1 MNVWM
6 KIKKE
11 PISIQSVNVVLVQ
24 PNLSVSFKKNKKF
37 KSHSSK
43 LKLQMKNKIIHIQ
56 LIRNMCALLQFNE
69 KKSSKWKL
77 CIQFSSFQTSN
88 VNLVTFNLS
97 RSQRT
102 HFNQNF
108 ASSYAMWWIF
118 VVTTRLNQWVCLS
131 LLSFVAG

>member
-1 MNVWM
+1 M

-69 KKSSKWKL
+69 KKVQNGS
-77 CIQFSSFQTSN
+77 FVSSFH
-88 VNLVTFNLS
+88 
-97 RSQRT
+97 RSKRP
-102 HFNQNF
+102 
-108 ASSYAMWWIF
+108 M
-118 VVTTRLNQWVCLS
+118 
-131 LLSFVAG
+131 